1 MIDMLEVNLV
11 VRIKPTEDPDKVLDA
26 VKNIFPDLDFEIKED
41 RIVGK
46 GSGID
51 ALRRFVEIV
60 GREAIIPRTLQL
72 LKERRRGD
80 SIVIPID
87 KEVATI
93 GRISYDEEGEMGPI
107 WLEIRGDVEEVID
120 LLRSLLPSN
129 S

>member
-1 MIDMLEVNLV
+1 MIEVSLV
-11 VRIKPTEDPDKVLDA
+11 VRIKPTEDPEKVLNA
-26 VKNIFPDLDFEIKED
+26 VKNIFPDLSFEVKED
-41 RIVGK
+41 RIVGR

-87 KEVATI
+87 KEVATV

-107 WLEIRGDVEEVID
+107 WLEIRGDVEEVMD
-120 LLRSLLPSN
+120 LLRSLLPPDA
-129 S
+129 

>member
-1 MIDMLEVNLV
+1 MLEVNLV